1 MRSARGIQLVEML
14 VAVGLSGIFVVL
26 LSGMLSQTL
35 RFATASENQILAGA
49 TADQIV
55 ELIQHQNLSGNLA
68 ETSPN
73 PTYQL
78 DVNRDAF
85 GIFSN
90 GSLDLSK
97 RWTDTSGNQFKGT
110 VTVQSTR
117 TALDNLPC
125 TIYNVV
131 VAYPSETGGTKS
143 VTRTT
148 CIFDDGATF

>member
-14 VAVGLSGIFVVL
+14 VAVGLSGVFVVL

-35 RFATASENQILAGA
+35 GLSSASQNQILAGA

-55 ELIQHQNLSGNLA
+55 ELIQHQNMSGNLA

-78 DVNRDAF
+78 DVNKDAY
-85 GIFSN
+85 GIISN
-90 GSLDLSK
+90 GTLDLSK
-97 RWTDTSGNQFKGT
+97 RWTDTQGNQFKGT
-110 VTVQSTR
+110 VTVESTR
-117 TALDNLPC
+117 TNIDNLPC
-125 TIYNVV
+125 TTYNVIV
-131 VAYPSETGGTKS
+131 SYPAETGGTKT

-148 CIFDDGATF
+148 CVFDDGATF